1 LRRQGDVMTKV
12 TDRRISRLE
21 GDHPDDDVSGI
32 ESIIYSVIGDDLQVI
47 KRFVHHKDGTEEDI
61 TEDEYQ
67 AIISDPD
74 TLFLRWSEGEAID
87 V

>member
-1 LRRQGDVMTKV
+1 MTKV

-21 GDHPDDDVSGI
+21 RDHPDGDGGI
-32 ESIIYSVIGDDLQVI
+32 DSIIYSVIGDDLQVI